1 MMVNENMITK
11 ERLDDII
18 ERSKMSIAHEEYTQG
33 YVIIKADEL
42 LKIILELKDLRN
54 VHVEEC

>member
-1 MMVNENMITK
+1 MITK